1 MEKTL
6 EIKRKAQRFVQNGDL
21 DKAVEEYQRLLAADD
36 SDPYTHVTLGDLYF
50 KKGLGEE
57 AGRRYQEAAEAYRK
71 AGLVK
76 NAIAVCKKML
86 RLNLRTMD
94 TLRSLAELHAQD
106 GLTLDSALYYSQ
118 YADVVLSHDRRSDAA
133 EALEKASRL
142 LPDEPKYAERLGELW
157 NLEGEKLKASRAL
170 IRAAKAYEARGQM
183 EEAVTC
189 RGRAEELYPGAAS
202 LPEESP
208 AVAPDAVKPGPEPG
222 QNGSPRPMGGAP
234 SMGATAPE
242 RSRYSPPLAGGR
254 PEGLESSRVGGTPT
268 FSRLTPAAPAAT
280 VTTAPRAG
288 TPEPA
293 GESQVPPEVAAHLDY
308 ARTLLGTGEREQA
321 AEALLRAAL
330 AWESVGGLEQAASIY
345 NELSR
350 SPQATERLYRLWL
363 ANCERRQQWVES
375 AAVCC
380 ELGDLALAAQ
390 EPANAHEWFVQARAY
405 DPNNE
410 MAARRL
416 ERLADWGKRKFEPQ
430 EISADRVTVQ
440 QRTPDDL
447 DVDLSEL
454 LSAFQAGVREQV
466 QADDAASHYDL
477 GMTYRQMGLLDEAV
491 AEFRMAARDPAFSI
505 KCTDM
510 LGRCLLERGDFGA
523 AIAEFERGLALD
535 GLTAESALA
544 FRYSLGLVLEASG
557 RPMEAL
563 EHFEAVFASQPNYPD
578 VAAKIRELRR

>member
-21 DKAVEEYQRLLAADD
+21 DKAVEEYQKLLAADD
-36 SDPYTHVTLGDLYF
+36 SDPYTHVTLGDLYY

-94 TLRSLAELHAQD
+94 TLKSLAELHAQD
-106 GLTLDSALYYSQ
+106 GLALDSALYFSQ
-118 YADVVLSHDRRSDAA
+118 YADIVLAHDRRTDAA

-142 LPDEPKYAERLGELW
+142 LPDEPKYTERLADLW
-157 NLEGEKLKASRAL
+157 NLEGENLKASRAL
-170 IRAAKAYEARGQM
+170 IRAAKAYEVKGLM
-183 EEAVTC
+183 DEAEGC
-189 RGRAEELYPGAAS
+189 RNRAEGLYPGAAT

-208 AVAPDAVKPGPEPG
+208 ADATKSAPEPG
-222 QNGSPRPMGGAP
+222 QQNGTARPMGGAP
-234 SMGATAPE
+234 STGAVAPE
-242 RSRYSPPLAGGR
+242 RSRYTPPGGGR
-254 PEGLESSRVGGTPT
+254 PEGLESTRLGTPAFAGAT
-268 FSRLTPAAPAAT
+268 ATAAPQSSPAEPPAT
-280 VTTAPRAG
+280 
-288 TPEPA
+288 
-293 GESQVPPEVAAHLDY
+293 ESTVPPEVAAHLDY

-321 AEALLRAAL
+321 AEALLRAAS
-330 AWESVGGLEQAASIY
+330 AWESVGGLDQAAAIY

-350 SPQATERLYRLWL
+350 SPQASERLYRLWL

-390 EPANAHEWFVQARAY
+390 EPANAHEWFVQARGY

-416 ERLADWGKRKFEPQ
+416 ERLSDWGKRKIEPQ
-430 EISADRVTVQ
+430 ELSADRVTVQ

-447 DVDLSEL
+447 DVDLSDL

-491 AEFRMAARDPAFSI
+491 AEFRLAARDPQFSI

-523 AIAEFERGLALD
+523 AIAEFERGLALP
-535 GLTAESALA
+535 GITPESTLA

-563 EHFEAVFASQPNYPD
+563 EQFEAVFATQPNYPD

>member
-1 MEKTL
+1 LEKTL

-21 DKAVEEYQRLLAADD
+21 DRAVEEYQKLLAADD

-50 KKGLGEE
+50 KKGVTDE
-57 AGRRYQEAAEAYRK
+57 AGRRYLEAAEAYRK

-86 RLNLRTMD
+86 RLNLRPGD
-94 TLRSLAELHAQD
+94 TLKSLAELHALD
-106 GLTLDSALYYSQ
+106 GLSLDSALYWSQ
-118 YADVVLSHDRRSDAA
+118 FADLELAHDRRSEAA
-133 EALEKASRL
+133 EALESASKM
-142 LPDEPKYAERLGELW
+142 LPDEPKYTERLGELW

-170 IRAAKAYEARGQM
+170 IRAARAHDKSGAIDKAE
-183 EEAVTC
+183 VC
-189 RGRAEELYPGAAS
+189 RARAEELYPGARE

-208 AVAPDAVKPGPEPG
+208 AAEANSKPVTGPISNGIGRGGSSAAPNGTFTGSAVE
-222 QNGSPRPMGGAP
+222 GG
-234 SMGATAPE
+234 G
-242 RSRYSPPLAGGR
+242 RYTPPAAGGT
-254 PEGLESSRVGGTPT
+254 EGLESTRISSPSYGDRMV
-268 FSRLTPAAPAAT
+268 PAAAT
-280 VTTAPRAG
+280 VAEQPVAL
-288 TPEPA
+288 PEPA
-293 GESQVPPEVAAHLDY
+293 PEVQVPAQVAAHLDY
-308 ARTLLGTGEREQA
+308 ARMLLGSGEREQA
-321 AEALLRAAL
+321 AEALLRGAQ
-330 AWESVGGLEQAASIY
+330 AWESVGGLEQASSIY
-345 NELSR
+345 HELSR

-363 ANCERRQQWVES
+363 ANCERRQQWVEA

-380 ELGDLALAAQ
+380 ELGDFALAAQ
-390 EPANAHEWFVQARAY
+390 EPASAHEWFVQARAY

-410 MAARRL
+410 QAARRL
-416 ERLADWGKRKFEPQ
+416 ERLSDWGKRKIEPQ
-430 EISADRVTVQ
+430 EINADRVTVS
-440 QRTPDDL
+440 QRMPEDL

-491 AEFRMAARDPAFSI
+491 AEFRLAARDASFSI

-523 AIAEFERGLALD
+523 AIAEFERGLQLP
-535 GLTAESALA
+535 GLTPDSTIA

-563 EHFEAVFASQPNYPD
+563 EQFEAVFTLQPNYPE

>member
-6 EIKRKAQRFVQNGDL
+6 EIKRKAQRFVQNGEL
-21 DKAVEEYQRLLAADD
+21 DKAVEEYQKLLAADD
-36 SDPYTHVTLGDLYF
+36 SDPYTHVTLGDLYY

-57 AGRRYQEAAEAYRK
+57 AGRRYSEAAEAYRK

-94 TLRSLAELHAQD
+94 TLKSLAELHAQD
-106 GLTLDSALYYSQ
+106 GLALDSALYFSQ
-118 YADVVLSHDRRSDAA
+118 YADIVLAHDRRVDAA

-142 LPDEPKYAERLGELW
+142 LPDEPKYTERLGDLW

-170 IRAAKAYEARGQM
+170 IRAAKAYETKGQM
-183 EEAVTC
+183 NEAEGC
-189 RGRAEELYPGAAS
+189 RARAEELYPGAATM
-202 LPEESP
+202 PEESP
-208 AVAPDAVKPGPEPG
+208 AANAPKAAPEPG
-222 QNGSPRPMGGAP
+222 QQNGATRPMGGAP
-234 SMGATAPE
+234 STGAVAPE
-242 RSRYSPPLAGGR
+242 RSRFTPPGGR
-254 PEGLESSRVGGTPT
+254 PEGLESTRLGTPSFGAAPPAAAAAT
-268 FSRLTPAAPAAT
+268 ATAAPQPVAAAPAPT
-280 VTTAPRAG
+280 
-288 TPEPA
+288 
-293 GESQVPPEVAAHLDY
+293 GESTVPPEVAAHLDY
-308 ARTLLGTGEREQA
+308 ARTLLGAGEREQA

-363 ANCERRQQWVES
+363 ANCERRQQWIES

-416 ERLADWGKRKFEPQ
+416 ERLSDWGKRKLEP
-430 EISADRVTVQ
+430 EELSADRVTVQ

-447 DVDLSEL
+447 DVDLSDL

-491 AEFRMAARDPAFSI
+491 AEFRLAARDPQFSI

-523 AIAEFERGLALD
+523 AIAEFERGLALP
-535 GLTAESALA
+535 GLTPESTLA

-557 RPMEAL
+557 RSMEAL
-563 EHFEAVFASQPNYPD
+563 EQFEAVFATQPNYPD
-578 VAAKIRELRR
+578 VAAKIRELKR

>member
-1 MEKTL
+1 LEKTL
-6 EIKRKAQRFVQNGDL
+6 EIKRKAQRFVQNGEL
-21 DKAVEEYQRLLAADD
+21 DKAVEEYQKLLAADD
-36 SDPYTHVTLGDLYF
+36 SDPYTHVTLGDLYY
-50 KKGLGEE
+50 KKGMNDE

-86 RLNLRTMD
+86 RLNLRSID
-94 TLRSLAELHAQD
+94 TLKALAELHSID
-106 GLTLDSALYYSQ
+106 GLALDSALYYSQ
-118 YADVVLSHDRRSDAA
+118 YADLVLAHDRKADAA
-133 EALEKASRL
+133 EALEQASKL
-142 LPDEPKYAERLGELW
+142 LPDEPRYAERLGELW

-170 IRAAKAYEARGQM
+170 IRAARAYETKGQM
-183 EEAVTC
+183 DEAEAC
-189 RGRAEELYPGAAS
+189 RARAEDAYPGAAD

-208 AVAPDAVKPGPEPG
+208 AAAPEATKLAPEPG
-222 QNGSPRPMGGAP
+222 VNGGMRPAGSTAGSSAP
-234 SMGATAPE
+234 AEPVK
-242 RSRYSPPLAGGR
+242 SRYTMPGAASR
-254 PEGLESSRVGGTPT
+254 TEGLEST
-268 FSRLTPAAPAAT
+268 RLGMPAGAGATAMASAPAPAAPAP
-280 VTTAPRAG
+280 AP
-288 TPEPA
+288 
-293 GESQVPPEVAAHLDY
+293 ESQVPPEVGAHLDY
-308 ARTLLGTGEREQA
+308 ARTLLGAGEREQA

-330 AWESVGGLEQAASIY
+330 AWESVGGLEQASSIY
-345 NELSR
+345 HELSR
-350 SPQATERLYRLWL
+350 SPQASERLYRLWL

-416 ERLADWGKRKFEPQ
+416 ERLADWGRRKFEPQ
-430 EISADRVTVQ
+430 ELSADKVTVS
-440 QRTPDDL
+440 QRMPEDL
-447 DVDLSEL
+447 DVDLSDL

-523 AIAEFERGLALD
+523 AIAEFERGLTLP
-535 GLTAESALA
+535 GLGADSTMA

-563 EHFEAVFASQPNYPD
+563 EQFEAVFAMQPNYPD

>member
-21 DKAVEEYQRLLAADD
+21 DKAVEEYQKLLAADD

-50 KKGLGEE
+50 KKGLAEE

-106 GLTLDSALYYSQ
+106 GLTLDSSLYYSQ
-118 YADVVLSHDRRSDAA
+118 YADLLLTHDRKSDAA

-142 LPDEPKYAERLGELW
+142 LPDEPRYAEKLGEMW
-157 NLEGEKLKASRAL
+157 SLEGEKLKASRAM
-170 IRAAKAYEARGQM
+170 IRAARAYEGKGQM
-183 EEAVTC
+183 DQAVSC
-189 RGRAEELYPGAAS
+189 RSRAEEFYPGAAS

-208 AVAPDAVKPGPEPG
+208 AVVPDAPKAGPEPG
-222 QNGSPRPMGGAP
+222 VNGAMRHSPAGGAP
-234 SMGATAPE
+234 SIGPMAPE
-242 RSRYSPPLAGGR
+242 RSRFTPPAGGR
-254 PEGLESSRVGGTPT
+254 PEGLESARLGALTFGTV
-268 FSRLTPAAPAAT
+268 APAAT
-280 VTTAPRAG
+280 ASHAPQPVAA
-288 TPEPA
+288 EPA
-293 GESQVPPEVAAHLDY
+293 AESQVPPEVGAHLDY
-308 ARTLLGTGEREQA
+308 ARTLLSAGEREQA

-350 SPQATERLYRLWL
+350 SPQASERLYRLWL

-380 ELGDLALAAQ
+380 ELGDLSLAAQ

-416 ERLADWGKRKFEPQ
+416 ERLSDWGRRRLEPQ
-430 EISADRVTVQ
+430 ELSADRVTVQ
-440 QRTPDDL
+440 QRMPEDL
-447 DVDLSEL
+447 DVDLSDL

-466 QADDAASHYDL
+466 QADDASSHYDL

-491 AEFRMAARDPAFSI
+491 AEFRLAARDAGFSI

-523 AIAEFERGLALD
+523 AIAEFERGLALS
-535 GLTAESALA
+535 GLTAESAFA
-544 FRYSLGLVLEASG
+544 FRFSLGLVLEASG
-557 RPMEAL
+557 RSMEAL
-563 EHFEAVFASQPNYPD
+563 EHFEAVFAGQPNYPD

>member
-1 MEKTL
+1 LEKTL

-21 DKAVEEYQRLLAADD
+21 DKAVEEYQKLLAADD

-50 KKGLGEE
+50 KKGLAEE

-106 GLTLDSALYYSQ
+106 GLALDSALYFSQ
-118 YADVVLSHDRRSDAA
+118 YADIVLAHDRRTDAA

-142 LPDEPKYAERLGELW
+142 LPDEPKYTERLAELW
-157 NLEGEKLKASRAL
+157 NLEGENLKASRAL
-170 IRAAKAYEARGQM
+170 IRAAKAYEVKGLM
-183 EEAVTC
+183 DEAEGC
-189 RGRAEELYPGAAS
+189 RARAEDMYPGAAT
-202 LPEESP
+202 LPEEP
-208 AVAPDAVKPGPEPG
+208 PPDATKSVPEPG
-222 QNGSPRPMGGAP
+222 QLNGTARPMGGAP
-234 SMGATAPE
+234 STGAVAPE
-242 RSRYSPPLAGGR
+242 RSRYTPPGAR
-254 PEGLESSRVGGTPT
+254 PEGLESTRLGTPAYAGAT
-268 FSRLTPAAPAAT
+268 ATAAPQSSPAEPP
-280 VTTAPRAG
+280 TT
-288 TPEPA
+288 
-293 GESQVPPEVAAHLDY
+293 ESTVPPEVGAHLDY

-321 AEALLRAAL
+321 AEALLRAAS
-330 AWESVGGLEQAASIY
+330 AWESVGGLDQAAAIY

-350 SPQATERLYRLWL
+350 SPQASERLYRLWL

-390 EPANAHEWFVQARAY
+390 EPANAHEWFVQARGY

-416 ERLADWGKRKFEPQ
+416 ERLSDWGKRKIEPQ
-430 EISADRVTVQ
+430 ELSADRVTVQ

-447 DVDLSEL
+447 DVDLSDL

-491 AEFRMAARDPAFSI
+491 AEFRLAARDPQFSI

-523 AIAEFERGLALD
+523 AIAEFERGLALP
-535 GLTAESALA
+535 GITPESTLA

-563 EHFEAVFASQPNYPD
+563 EQFEAVFATQPNYPD

>member
-21 DKAVEEYQRLLAADD
+21 DKAVEEYRKLLAADD

-106 GLTLDSALYYSQ
+106 GLALDSALYYSQ
-118 YADVVLSHDRRSDAA
+118 YADLVLAHDRRVDAA
-133 EALEKASRL
+133 EALEKASKL
-142 LPDEPKYAERLGELW
+142 LPDEPKYAEKLGELW

-170 IRAAKAYEARGQM
+170 IRAAKAYEGRALM
-183 EEAVTC
+183 EEATSC
-189 RGRAEELYPGAAS
+189 RARAEELHPGAGS

-208 AVAPDAVKPGPEPG
+208 AAPPEAAKPAPEPG
-222 QNGSPRPMGGAP
+222 HNGAAAPRSTGAP
-234 SMGATAPE
+234 STGPMAPE
-242 RSRYSPPLAGGR
+242 RSRYTPPGGVR
-254 PEGLESSRVGGTPT
+254 AEGLESSRLGGAPSFAPQPPVATAAPQA
-268 FSRLTPAAPAAT
+268 PAAPPDAA
-280 VTTAPRAG
+280 
-288 TPEPA
+288 PE
-293 GESQVPPEVAAHLDY
+293 SNVPPEVGAHLDY
-308 ARTLLGTGEREQA
+308 ARTLLGAGEREQA

-330 AWESVGGLEQAASIY
+330 AWESVGGLEHASAIY
-345 NELSR
+345 HELSR
-350 SPQATERLYRLWL
+350 SPQASERLYRLWL

-416 ERLADWGKRKFEPQ
+416 ERLADWGKRRLEPQ
-430 EISADRVTVQ
+430 ELSEDKVTVQ
-440 QRTPDDL
+440 QRMPEDL
-447 DVDLSEL
+447 DVDLSDL

-477 GMTYRQMGLLDEAV
+477 GMTYRQMSLLDEAV
-491 AEFRMAARDPAFSI
+491 AEFRLAARDPAFSI

-523 AIAEFERGLALD
+523 AIAEFERGLSLP
-535 GLTAESALA
+535 GLNDESTMA

-563 EHFEAVFASQPNYPD
+563 EHFEAVFAQQPNYPD

>member
-1 MEKTL
+1 LEKTL

-21 DKAVEEYQRLLAADD
+21 DKAVEEYQKLLAADD

-94 TLRSLAELHAQD
+94 TLRALAELHAQD
-106 GLTLDSALYYSQ
+106 GLALDSALYYSQ
-118 YADVVLSHDRRSDAA
+118 YADLVLAHDRKADAA
-133 EALEKASRL
+133 EALEKASKL

-157 NLEGEKLKASRAL
+157 NLEGEKVKASRAL
-170 IRAAKAYEARGQM
+170 IRAARAYEAKGQM
-183 EEAVTC
+183 DPAETC
-189 RGRAEELYPGAAS
+189 RARAEELYPGADS

-208 AVAPDAVKPGPEPG
+208 AATADAKAGPEAG
-222 QNGSPRPMGGAP
+222 LNGGARP
-234 SMGATAPE
+234 QGLPPGGSAGMRYTPPGDG
-242 RSRYSPPLAGGR
+242 SRT
-254 PEGLESSRVGGTPT
+254 EGLEST
-268 FSRLTPAAPAAT
+268 RLAAPSFGTAMPAT
-280 VTTAPRAG
+280 ATAAPRQ
-288 TPEPA
+288 PA
-293 GESQVPPEVAAHLDY
+293 PAPAHESNVPPEVGAHLDY
-308 ARTLLGTGEREQA
+308 ARTLLGAGEREQA

-330 AWESVGGLEQAASIY
+330 AWESVGGLDQAASIY

-416 ERLADWGKRKFEPQ
+416 ERLSDWGKRKIEPQ
-430 EISADRVTVQ
+430 ELSADKVTVQ

-466 QADDAASHYDL
+466 QADDASSHYDL

-491 AEFRMAARDPAFSI
+491 AEFRMAARDPSFSI

-523 AIAEFERGLALD
+523 AIAEFERGLALP
-535 GLTAESALA
+535 GLTAESTLA

-563 EHFEAVFASQPNYPD
+563 EQFESVFASQPNYPD

>member
-21 DKAVEEYQRLLAADD
+21 DKAVEEYQKLLAADD

-94 TLRSLAELHAQD
+94 TLKALAELHAQD
-106 GLTLDSALYYSQ
+106 GLALDSALYYSQ
-118 YADVVLSHDRRSDAA
+118 YADLVLAHDRKTDAA
-133 EALEKASRL
+133 EALEKASKL

-170 IRAAKAYEARGQM
+170 IRAARAYEAKGQM
-183 EEAVTC
+183 DPAETC
-189 RGRAEELYPGAAS
+189 RARAEELYPGAES

-208 AVAPDAVKPGPEPG
+208 AAAADAAKAGPEPG
-222 QNGSPRPMGGAP
+222 VNGGARP
-234 SMGATAPE
+234 QGLPPAGSSGI
-242 RSRYSPPLAGGR
+242 RYTQPGEGR
-254 PEGLESSRVGGTPT
+254 TEGLEST
-268 FSRLTPAAPAAT
+268 RLAAPAYG
-280 VTTAPRAG
+280 TAPAMA
-288 TPEPA
+288 TAAAAQDAPAPPE
-293 GESQVPPEVAAHLDY
+293 SNVPPEVGAHLDY
-308 ARTLLGTGEREQA
+308 ARTLLGAGEREQA

-416 ERLADWGKRKFEPQ
+416 ERLSDWGKRKIEPQ
-430 EISADRVTVQ
+430 ELSADKVTVQ

-466 QADDAASHYDL
+466 QADDASSHYDL

-491 AEFRMAARDPAFSI
+491 AEFRLAARDPAFSI

-523 AIAEFERGLALD
+523 AIAEFERGLALP
-535 GLTAESALA
+535 GLTAESTHA

-563 EHFEAVFASQPNYPD
+563 EQFESVFSAQPNYPD

>member
-21 DKAVEEYQRLLAADD
+21 DKAVEEYQKLLAADD

-50 KKGLGEE
+50 KKGLAEE

-106 GLTLDSALYYSQ
+106 GLALDSALYFSQ
-118 YADVVLSHDRRSDAA
+118 YADIVLAHDRRTDAA

-142 LPDEPKYAERLGELW
+142 LPDEPKYTERLAELW
-157 NLEGEKLKASRAL
+157 NLEGENLKASRAL
-170 IRAAKAYEARGQM
+170 IRAAKAYEVKGLM
-183 EEAVTC
+183 DEAEGC
-189 RGRAEELYPGAAS
+189 RARAEDMYPGAAT
-202 LPEESP
+202 LPEEP
-208 AVAPDAVKPGPEPG
+208 PPDATKSVPEPG
-222 QNGSPRPMGGAP
+222 QLNGTARPMGGAP
-234 SMGATAPE
+234 STGAVAPE
-242 RSRYSPPLAGGR
+242 RSRYTPPGAR
-254 PEGLESSRVGGTPT
+254 PEGLESTRLGTPAYAGAT
-268 FSRLTPAAPAAT
+268 ATAAPQSSPAEPP
-280 VTTAPRAG
+280 TT
-288 TPEPA
+288 
-293 GESQVPPEVAAHLDY
+293 ESTVPPEVGAHLDY

-321 AEALLRAAL
+321 AEALLRAAS
-330 AWESVGGLEQAASIY
+330 AWESVGGLDQAAAIY

-350 SPQATERLYRLWL
+350 SPQASERLYRLWL

-390 EPANAHEWFVQARAY
+390 EPANAHEWFVQARGY

-416 ERLADWGKRKFEPQ
+416 ERLSDWGKRKIEPQ
-430 EISADRVTVQ
+430 ELSADRVTVQ

-447 DVDLSEL
+447 DVDLSDL

-491 AEFRMAARDPAFSI
+491 AEFRLAARDPQFSI

-523 AIAEFERGLALD
+523 AIAEFERGLALP
-535 GLTAESALA
+535 GITPESTLA

-563 EHFEAVFASQPNYPD
+563 EQFEAVFATQPNYPD